1 MLKRTLVTAAL
12 MALSLVAALEYK
24 SIAQPRVVAADPTTG
39 ASKQNRTNLST
50 LDRQFFIQAAQ
61 GGIAEVMLG
70 ELALRQAS
78 SQSVRDYAQQ
88 MINDHTQA
96 NNELLKLA
104 TAKGVV
110 PPRTPNATQLALMNL
125 LSTLSGSSFDTAY
138 MNEAGVRSHAE
149 QEVLYQRAI
158 EFGQDPD
165 VRAFATKV
173 LPIVQKHLQM
183 ARDMTNTSTQSRLRD

>member
-24 SIAQPRVVAADPTTG
+24 SIAQPRVVAADPTTS

-96 NNELLKLA
+96 NN
-104 TAKGVV
+104 
-110 PPRTPNATQLALMNL
+110 
-125 LSTLSGSSFDTAY
+125 F
-138 MNEAGVRSHAE
+138 
-149 QEVLYQRAI
+149 
-158 EFGQDPD
+158 
-165 VRAFATKV
+165 
-173 LPIVQKHLQM
+173 
-183 ARDMTNTSTQSRLRD
+183 